1 MHALTGPGPLA
12 EDIRA
17 IDWSQTALGPIEAWP
32 ERLRTVVELV
42 LCSASAACLFWG
54 QDGLMFFNEA
64 WTATFAS
71 LSPALLGRPVAGL
84 SHELHSC
91 YLTRLKR
98 MEAGEAGEL
107 FDALEPLGARDATAS
122 ATCTPVVGETGV
134 GQGVLVQIGPA
145 ATRLASPL
153 RPGSEGACDEH
164 RNTFMLRLIDSLSRL
179 EDPMEIQTAAARMLG
194 DYLGAD
200 RAGFAQID
208 IDKGTARLRT
218 DFRKADGVPMRIDD
232 YNLGE
237 FHTDLAR
244 LRVGESLVEGGEP
257 QSGKRF
263 LDLAAKSQVS
273 VPVHCSGRL
282 MAALTLGQA
291 RPRVWSAEEISIA
304 KEAARR
310 AWDAVERSR
319 ADAAHRALKEA
330 LETEAVGVLFSTSD
344 GRLTSSNDVFLRMS
358 GFTRKEVESRKLHW
372 SDIAP
377 AEWLPITRNQ
387 HDRLAQTGHF
397 GPYETEILRKNGSRA
412 WAIFAGRKLGDGS
425 VVQFIIDIDDRKRV
439 EADLHHAEIRL
450 RMAQEAAGVGTFDWI
465 INANEGHWSA
475 ELLNILGLQPGEF
488 GGTYEDWIA
497 TIHPE
502 DLPRAVSAI
511 ETAFESGV
519 LEGEW
524 RVVRPDGTV
533 LYVLARGLVEHDAN
547 DRPQRLTGAQVD
559 ITERVR
565 NEQQVQFLL
574 AELDARI
581 EDLHREMRDRG
592 I

>member
-1 MHALTGPGPLA
+1 MRTLSGPGPMA

-42 LCSASAACLFWG
+42 LYSASAACLFWG

-64 WTATFAS
+64 WAATFAS

-84 SHELHSC
+84 SRDLHAC

-98 MEAGEAGEL
+98 MAAGEAGEL
-107 FDALEPLGARDATAS
+107 LDALEPLGARDTTVS
-122 ATCTPVVGETGV
+122 ATCTPVVGEAGV
-134 GQGVLVQIGPA
+134 GQGVLVQIAAGATGPA
-145 ATRLASPL
+145 SPPG
-153 RPGSEGACDEH
+153 PGSEGPREH
-164 RNTFMLRLIDSLSRL
+164 RSTFMLRLIDSLRRL
-179 EDPMEIQTAAARMLG
+179 EDPMEIQAAAARMLG

-208 IDKGTARLRT
+208 IDKDLARLRT

-237 FHTDLAR
+237 FDADLAR
-244 LRVGESLVEGGEP
+244 LRVGESLVETGGP

-273 VPVHCSGRL
+273 VPVLCSGRL
-282 MAALTLGQA
+282 MAAVTLGQGH
-291 RPRVWSAEEISIA
+291 PRDWSAEEISIA
-304 KEAARR
+304 EEAARR

-319 ADAAHRALKEA
+319 ADAAHRALKQA
-330 LETEAVGVLFSTSD
+330 LETEAVGVLFSTND
-344 GRLTSSNDVFLRMS
+344 GRLTGSNDVFLRMS
-358 GFTRKEVESRKLHW
+358 GFTRMEVERRNLHW
-372 SDIAP
+372 SDLTP
-377 AEWLPITRNQ
+377 TEWLPIIQNQ
-387 HDRLAQTGHF
+387 HDRLAQSGHF

-425 VVQFIIDIDDRKRV
+425 LVQFVIDIDDRKQV

-450 RMAQEAAGVGTFDWI
+450 RLAQEAAGVGTFDWI

-502 DLPRAVSAI
+502 DLPRAISAI
-511 ETAFESGV
+511 ETALETGV

-533 LYVLARGLVEHDAN
+533 LYVLARGLVEHDAD
-547 DRPQRLTGAQVD
+547 DRPLRLTGAQVD